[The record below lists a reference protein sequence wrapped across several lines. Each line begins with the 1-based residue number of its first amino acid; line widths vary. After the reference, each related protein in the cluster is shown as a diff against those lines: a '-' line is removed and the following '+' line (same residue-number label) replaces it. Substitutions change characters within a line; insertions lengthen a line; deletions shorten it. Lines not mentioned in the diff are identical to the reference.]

1 MRTVTMEEMLSG
13 NTYDMELSKIK
24 SKIAALYK
32 SMLVKVFKAA
42 KPGATPEQLENFLE
56 SNELDFGDES
66 EEFEDEVENIE
77 NIMDSL
83 LKEDDIDPVSEKQFS
98 KVDVESGKGLK
109 NKTHDAPKKFNTK
122 SLDVPKGGLFTP
134 IDKHSLPKTSSLPIP
149 KGSIKRKIDDDP
161 KVSKQTLKDIWDA
174 ERKILLDLVAR
185 RNKEHGVIL

>member
-1 MRTVTMEEMLSG
+1 MRTITIEEMLSG

-32 SMLVKVFKAA
+32 SMLIKVFKAA
-42 KPGATPEQLENFLE
+42 KPGSTPEQLEKFLE

-66 EEFEDEVENIE
+66 EEFEEEVENVE

-83 LKEDDIDPVSEKQFS
+83 LKEDDIDSVSEKQFS
-98 KVDVESGKGLK
+98 KVDVESGKEPK
-109 NKTHDAPKKFNTK
+109 NKTHDKLKEFNTK
-122 SLDVPKGGLFTP
+122 ALDVPKGGLFTP
-134 IDKHSLPKTSSLPIP
+134 SDKHSLPKTSPLLIP

-161 KVSKQTLKDIWDA
+161 KVSKKTLKDVWDA

-185 RNKEHGVIL
+185 RNKEHGIIL